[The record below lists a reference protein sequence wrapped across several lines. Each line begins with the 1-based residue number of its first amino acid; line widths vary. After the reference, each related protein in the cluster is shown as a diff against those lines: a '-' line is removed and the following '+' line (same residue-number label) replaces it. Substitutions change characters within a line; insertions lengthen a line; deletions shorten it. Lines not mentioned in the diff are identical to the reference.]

1 MASNARTA
9 NKDAVSAFLFTDA
22 ASIFF
27 PKPWGTIS
35 NFFWDAVGY
44 TSPNNAPSWG
54 SKITFAIP
62 NNVTSYFGKCYFKIE
77 TGASVIPAGCTSRY
91 DDFLGYGIWEYGQC
105 VYGSN
110 VIDYLDGEFTKFK
123 FYDEQMP
130 VWKRLAIAPYVHGPK
145 TVAQRQLDLA
155 SGVVVMVEL
164 PFFFTRGYA
173 AALPLVLGSDLQFQ
187 IQLRQFAQVVDSDV
201 GETQVPSVPALRDP
215 ILVIQQIYGA
225 DNENAN
231 LLSHAQTGIMKLI
244 DAQIKTTMIETGT
257 SAAARTNLSIL
268 TPQVN
273 LPTSYQNVVMRDYGD
288 ISLNYFYKRWQIHG
302 AVGDPVIAW
311 GLGGATNNG
320 CYWNCTS
327 GQLRSPTIGQG
338 ILKPMLSS
346 IFRDTPGLLDS
357 SIQMDV
363 AMQPQNASS
372 ASGSLNTQYLANF
385 QVVVTTQA
393 PVGAVAR
400 QLQFDVLSTCK
411 SVVKAQQGN
420 MYRVFN

>member
-1 MASNARTA
+1 MSSNARTA

-54 SKITFAIP
+54 SKITFSIP
-62 NNVTSYFGKCYFKIE
+62 NNVASYFGKCYFKIE
-77 TGASVIPAGCTSRY
+77 TGASVVPAGCTSRY
-91 DDFLGYGIWEYGQC
+91 DDFLGYGIWEYAQV

-155 SGVVVMVEL
+155 SGVVAMVEL

-173 AALPLVLGSDLQFQ
+173 AALPLVLGSDLQVQ
-187 IQLRQFAQVVDSDV
+187 IQLRQFAQVVDSDE
-201 GETQVPSVPALRDP
+201 GETQVPSIPTLKDP

-231 LLSHAQTGIMKLI
+231 LLQHAQTGIMKLI
-244 DAQIKTTMIETGT
+244 DAQIKTTVIEPATN
-257 SAAARTNLSIL
+257 AAARTNLSIP

-273 LPTSYQNVVMRDYGD
+273 LPTAYQNVVMRNYGLD
-288 ISLNYFYKRWQIHG
+288 LSRNYFYKRWQIHG
-302 AVGDPVIAW
+302 AVGDPLISW
-311 GLGGATNNG
+311 GLGGGTPNG

-327 GQLRSPTIGQG
+327 GQLRSQSIGQG

-385 QVVVTTQA
+385 QVVISTQA
-393 PVGAVAR
+393 PTATC
-400 QLQFDVLSTCK
+400 QLQYDVLSTVK